1 MKKFIF
7 TKAEYWN
14 PATLL
19 KLNFSR
25 GISRIFNE
33 TLRTPI
39 FHNTYQWLL
48 PDKCRFFFTKSK
60 SR

>member
-19 KLNFSR
+19 KMNFS
-25 GISRIFNE
+25 ISICRIFNE
-33 TLRTPI
+33 NLRTPI
-39 FHNTYQWLL
+39 FHSTSQ
-48 PDKCRFFFTKSK
+48 
-60 SR
+60 